1 MGGHFLLEDDE
12 AFVIDLDDGGARYF
26 TVPISNVWGTTMG
39 IMDRTGSL
47 NRAQSEPNA
56 DGTWTYVVANAD
68 PGVHNWVDPCG
79 LPSGILTLRMAEFPD
94 RRPTGDLAASGRL
107 VKLADLESVLPAGT
121 REVTAD
127 ERARQLADRAAAY
140 ARRLPEVQP

>member
-1 MGGHFLLEDDE
+1 
-12 AFVIDLDDGGARYF
+12 
-26 TVPISNVWGTTMG
+26 
-39 IMDRTGSL
+39 
-47 NRAQSEPNA
+47 
-56 DGTWTYVVANAD
+56 VVANAD
-68 PGVHNWVDPCG
+68 PGVHNWVDTCG

-94 RRPTGDLAASGRL
+94 RRPTEDLAASGRL